1 MSENVQILN
10 DENFDV
16 TVEGDLPV
24 LVDFWA
30 EWCGPCKMLTPVINE
45 LSNDFAK
52 KAIVAKVNVDESPNV
67 AQKFS
72 IRSIPSLLFFKNG
85 EVKDQLVG
93 VASKQDISD
102 IMEKLI
108 NEWNK

>member
-16 TVEGDLPV
+16 AVEGDLPV

-52 KAIVAKVNVDESPNV
+52 KAIIAKVNVDDSPNV

-108 NEWNK
+108 NE

>member
-52 KAIVAKVNVDESPNV
+52 KAIIAKVNVDESPNV

>member
-16 TVEGDLPV
+16 AVKGDLPV

-52 KAIVAKVNVDESPNV
+52 KAIIAKVNVDESPNV

>member
-16 TVEGDLPV
+16 AVEGDLPV

-52 KAIVAKVNVDESPNV
+52 KAIIAKVNVDESPNV

-108 NEWNK
+108 ND